1 MIVNELQCT
10 KLSNEQENFINEIE
24 NSSDHYFI
32 TGKAGTG
39 KSTLLQGLKK
49 FTKKKFIVAAPTG
62 VAALNIGGQTLH
74 SLFKLS
80 IKFQEPDDIKISK
93 STAKLLSKI
102 EMLIIDEVSMLRA
115 DILDAINII
124 LQKSKEI
131 YEPFGGVQLVMFGD
145 LYQLPPII
153 NDKELSQ
160 YFQDKYRSH
169 YFFAAHVWDEADL
182 NLKELNTIFR
192 QSDLDFQNILNSIRV
207 RNFDSSLLKR
217 LNERVLAKPHDE
229 SFVTLALTNKTVN
242 QINEEALSKI
252 QKQSYEYRAEISGDM
267 EESAYP
273 TEEVLLLK
281 QGAQVMFLKNDP
293 EQRWVNGTVGVIDY
307 LADDHIEV
315 NVNGEIHEIKKTKWD
330 KIKYSYDENTQK
342 IKEEIV
348 SSFTQYPLRLAWA
361 ITVHKSQGQTLEK
374 VVFDIERGAFAH
386 GQTYVALSRC
396 TSLEG
401 LFLKKA
407 ISARDIIVDPKISE
421 FMKSL

>member
-10 KLSNEQENFINEIE
+10 QLSEEQEDFINEIE
-24 NSSDHYFI
+24 NSSDHHFI

-80 IKFQEPDDIKISK
+80 IKFQEPEDIKISK

-124 LQKSKEI
+124 LQKSKEV

-160 YFQDKYRSH
+160 YFQDKYKSH

-192 QSDLDFQNILNSIRV
+192 QSDLEFQNILNSIRV

-217 LNERVLAKPHDE
+217 LNERVLAKPNDS

-242 QINEEALSKI
+242 QINEEALLKI
-252 QKQSYEYRAEISGDM
+252 QKRSYEYRAEISGDM

-281 QGAQVMFLKNDP
+281 EGAQVMFLKNDP

-361 ITVHKSQGQTLEK
+361 ITVHKSQGQTLDK